1 MRRWL
6 VGSTPKLSDHFF
18 KTFCHRI
25 DIQDVSKIW
34 KQFLMLIFFL
44 SKMILMNFQCLIMKN
59 FLFVTKVTSLDS
71 GITIKAKYRAIDH
84 SGNKEFTILTDVM
97 KAGLVPV
104 LILDFC
110 TRNFTFFRFLYYLV
124 EKISSIELR
133 IKFQVK

>member
-1 MRRWL
+1 
-6 VGSTPKLSDHFF
+6 
-18 KTFCHRI
+18 
-25 DIQDVSKIW
+25 
-34 KQFLMLIFFL
+34 
-44 SKMILMNFQCLIMKN
+44 MKN
-59 FLFVTKVTSLDS
+59 FLFITKVTSLDS